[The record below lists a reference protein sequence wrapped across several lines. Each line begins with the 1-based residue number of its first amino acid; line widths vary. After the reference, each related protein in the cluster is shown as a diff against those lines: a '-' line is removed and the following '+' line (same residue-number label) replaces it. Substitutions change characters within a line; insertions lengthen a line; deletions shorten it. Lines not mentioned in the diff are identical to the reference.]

1 MPLMGR
7 KQYFELENV
16 VFVPFSDVKDCIAR
30 QKCKPRST
38 LLLFILYRENDS
50 WP

>member
-1 MPLMGR
+1 MER

-16 VFVPFSDVKDCIAR
+16 VFVPFSDFEDCIAR
-30 QKCKPRST
+30 QKCKSRST
-38 LLLFILYRENDS
+38 LLLFLIYHENDS